1 MRLLRVL
8 AFSGLALVLLLAAL
22 IGFSE
27 TQTFRSMLRD
37 VIVEAADS
45 SLNARLSIASIE
57 GNLFAGWK
65 ISGVRLDDASGPVA
79 DIESIVLRYNI
90 FRLPWKRVTINEL
103 TINGPRFHITKAAG
117 RDWNVA
123 TLIRPSDDDDS
134 TSTPFDWV
142 IAVENLRIVDGML
155 LVYDSTVTE
164 PLRRDRLDTRRM
176 RLEKFDLALSAVI
189 RSDHQ
194 AVRLN
199 QCSWSNPFGDVALEN
214 LAGDLS
220 LRPGGVDVRGL
231 SVQTSHTS
239 FILTAG
245 VEQVDLFGELDTEA
259 LKRMRMHVLLDA
271 PAVEARDLQYFLPS
285 LEILG
290 GGAELRLAARG
301 TLDRLRIE
309 RLDLGTG
316 ESSLEFR
323 GTLSHILEGTGM
335 HIAVESEETVIRAID
350 VAEILPG
357 IPIPDLTEMGTVR
370 FSKLAFD
377 GQPLRF
383 EAEMDMQSDAGDA
396 AGRIALDLRGE
407 DLVYDGSIRTHRL
420 DLSKVLRDPQ
430 LRSAINLDGTVK
442 GRGTRLGS
450 MTARL
455 RLRAD
460 STRYQRLVANELE
473 LAADVRPDSLHF
485 DLRSTMGP
493 SRLLAEGAMSF
504 QPDSI
509 TGIRLRTDARKLDLA
524 TILDDDALA
533 SDLNFSLQASA
544 DGIDLATATGDVEM
558 VFAPSQ
564 LADLRIDADTFRLQL
579 VQNPGKAEYLLLQS
593 QYADA
598 RIDGRFDLPRLAAH
612 AAAQIDS
619 LAAAFASYTVTPD
632 TLRAAADV
640 PSRRGRQDRGGRVA
654 PSARAPNARVPLPE
668 TQDTAAFMD
677 ARYTLTLKNP
687 DRVARYFNA
696 STFLVRGTWRGGIRG
711 GVRGLDVD
719 GELALSDFYLVDT
732 ARTWLAAG
740 VRCTYDIQDLKL
752 QNVLGDLAMNLRI
765 SAADLNI
772 NGLRLSRTQL
782 QLDWAG
788 GAPSLRVRGLVDTLA
803 QVDLQMEAR
812 YADHGFDITAPRL
825 EVMYRDRPL
834 RNRDPIVLRL
844 DSGGIALRAF
854 DIGDEAMRLAA
865 HGIRDREGMNDFTVY
880 ADSVNISDLEY
891 LLTGDPAAREGSSFA
906 GIGFLEATFRGSDAE
921 PMLAADVFID
931 RLGYRGAHFGEMVLE
946 ARYDRRVLEV
956 YSELSY
962 ASTDENDEKVL
973 FISGSI
979 PLAISFGEGEEEP
992 DRDASAN
999 LRMQLRE
1006 FPLALIEEFLGLF
1019 SPLNGV
1025 ANGDFTVTGTASD
1038 PSFNGFLAVSDA
1050 RGRFIFNNIEYDLGL
1065 RIEALDRDIRIVD
1078 LSVANLPSDWR
1089 EGRMSASGM
1098 ISTEAFS
1105 VKKFDLAVRGRLKVL
1120 KFASRSAIRTIYG
1133 DLYISTGAEDLTYG
1147 GRLDR
1152 SMLRGDI
1159 IVEQGELV
1167 FPLEQSAGAVN
1178 KYADI
1183 NYIVVDDTTRR
1194 VTSSLSSSRFAR
1206 LTKAASEEETIV
1218 RLPGRSVLDG
1228 LGFAL
1233 TLSTA
1238 GRLRLEIPFSV
1249 LQEEL
1254 NAELVVNN
1262 LQVNNFGG
1270 SGVKFVGEVTL
1281 GQDSYFIFLGKRMTA
1296 TGTIRFTRDPLNP
1309 DLDLTAVYSD
1319 YYIDPRTQVRRPVFV
1334 TVRITGTKNVMKLDY
1349 ELRWDSADG
1358 EQVTSSGDVKS
1369 DVVSFLVFGV
1379 FTRDLSS
1386 SEGDRSSIA
1395 EKSPEFLNQ
1404 ITSSIASSAAT
1415 EFLNQAGLTEFIRRV
1430 DFAGLG
1436 TQDSRVKLTSE
1447 IGRAIITYDGKINDL
1462 ESSNMSVDFPL
1473 SRVLGIP
1480 WTNLM
1485 VQVSRKTLNE
1495 SFESTS
1501 QSQQYSVWE
1510 LKILQ
1515 RFSF

>member
-1 MRLLRVL
+1 MRFLRVF
-8 AFSGLALVLLLAAL
+8 AFAGLGLVLLIAAL

-65 ISGVRLDDASGPVA
+65 ISGVQLRDAHGTVA

-103 TINGPRFHITKAAG
+103 TINGPRFHITKAEG
-117 RDWNVA
+117 RDWNIA
-123 TLIRPSDDDDS
+123 TLVRPSADED
-134 TSTPFDWV
+134 TTTTPFDWV
-142 IAVENLRIVDGML
+142 IAVENLRIVNGML
-155 LVYDSTVTE
+155 LVYDSTVTD

-176 RLEKFDLALSAVI
+176 RLDDLNLALSAMV
-189 RSDHQ
+189 RPDRY

-199 QCSWSNPFGDVALEN
+199 QCSWTNPFGDVALEN

-220 LRPGGVDVRGL
+220 LRPDGVDVSGL
-231 SVQTSHTS
+231 SVQTTRTS
-239 FILTAG
+239 FLFTAT
-245 VEQVDLFGELDTEA
+245 VEHADVLGEIDTEA
-259 LKRMRMHVLLDA
+259 LKRWRMHVLLDA
-271 PAVEARDLQYFLPS
+271 PEVDARDLQYFLPS
-285 LEILG
+285 LDFLG
-290 GGAELRLAARG
+290 GTAALRLSARG
-301 TLDRLRIE
+301 TLERLRIE
-309 RLDLGTG
+309 RLELGAG
-316 ESSLEFR
+316 ESSLGFQGSVSR
-323 GTLSHILEGTGM
+323 ILDGTDM
-335 HIAVESEETVIRAID
+335 HIDAASDRTVIRGVD

-357 IPIPDLTEMGTVR
+357 IPLPDLGGMGTVQFATLR
-370 FSKLAFD
+370 FT
-377 GQPLRF
+377 GQPLNF
-383 EAEMDMQSDAGDA
+383 EAEMDMRSDAGDA
-396 AGRIALDLRGE
+396 RGAIALDIRGE
-407 DLVYDGSIRTHRL
+407 ELVYEGSIHTHHL
-420 DLSKVLRDPQ
+420 DLSKMLRDPQ
-430 LRSAINLDGTVK
+430 LRSAINLDGTIS
-442 GRGTRLGS
+442 GRGTRLGG
-450 MTARL
+450 MTAQVAL
-455 RLRAD
+455 KAD
-460 STRYQRLVANELE
+460 SSRFMRLVANEL
-473 LAADVRPDSLHF
+473 AFTANVRPDSLHF
-485 DLRSTMGP
+485 DLRSAMRQ
-493 SRLLAEGAMSF
+493 SRLIADGAMSF
-504 QPDSI
+504 QTDSI
-509 TGIRLRTDARKLDLA
+509 TGIRLWTEARKLDLA
-524 TILDDDALA
+524 TFLDDDALA
-533 SDLNFSLQASA
+533 SDLNFRMDATA
-544 DGIDLATATGDVEM
+544 DGIDLSTASGDLEV
-558 VFAPSQ
+558 VFASSQ

-579 VQNPGKAEYLLLQS
+579 QQRPGDAEFLLLES

-598 RIDGRFDLPRLAAH
+598 RIDGRFDLPRLATH

-619 LAAAFASYTVTPD
+619 LAAAFAAYTFAPD
-632 TLRAAADV
+632 TLRAEENHSS
-640 PSRRGRQDRGGRVA
+640 PHGRPIRGGRVS
-654 PSARAPNARVPLPE
+654 PDARDPLALSL
-668 TQDTAAFMD
+668 DTTAFMD

-687 DRVARYFNA
+687 DRIARYFNA

-719 GELALSDFYLVDT
+719 GELALSDFYLVDS

-740 VRCTYDIQDLKL
+740 VRCTYDIQDLRL
-752 QNVLGDLAMNLRI
+752 QNVLADLVMNLRL

-772 NGLRLSRTQL
+772 NGLRLSRAQV
-782 QLDWAG
+782 QLDWAD

-803 QVDLQMEAR
+803 QVDLQVAAR
-812 YADHGFDITAPRL
+812 YADHGFDVTAPRL
-825 EVMYRDRPL
+825 QVIYRGQPL
-834 RNRDPIVLRL
+834 QNRDPIVLRL
-844 DSGGIALRAF
+844 DSTGITLHAL
-854 DIGDEAMRLAA
+854 DIGNDAMRLEA
-865 HGIRDREGMNDFTVY
+865 HGIRDRDGENDFTVY
-880 ADSVNISDLEY
+880 ADSVNVTELEF
-891 LLTGDPAAREGSSFA
+891 LLTGDPAVRDGASFS
-906 GIGFLEATFRGSDAE
+906 GIGFLEATFRGSDVE

-931 RLGYRGAHFGEMVLE
+931 SLGYRGAHFGEMALE
-946 ARYDRRVLEV
+946 ARYDREMLEL
-956 YSELSY
+956 YSELTY
-962 ASTDENDEKVL
+962 ATPEKKDEKVL
-973 FISGSI
+973 FVSGSI
-979 PLAISFGEGEEEP
+979 PLAISFGDEEAAR
-992 DRDASAN
+992 DREASAN

-1019 SPLNGV
+1019 SPLSGV
-1025 ANGDFTVTGTASD
+1025 ANADFTVTGTASD

-1078 LSVANLPSDWR
+1078 LSVANVPSDWR
-1089 EGRMSASGM
+1089 DGRMSASGM

-1105 VKKFDLAVRGRLKVL
+1105 VKNFDLAVRGRLKVL

-1133 DLYISTGAEDLTYG
+1133 DLYVSTGAEDLTYG

-1167 FPLEQSAGAVN
+1167 FPLDQNAGAVN

-1183 NYIVVDDTTRR
+1183 NYLVVDDTTKR
-1194 VTSSLSSSRFAR
+1194 VTSSLSSARFAR
-1206 LTKAASEEETIV
+1206 LTSATATEEEAVV
-1218 RLPGRSVLDG
+1218 RMPERSVLDG

-1296 TGTIRFTRDPLNP
+1296 SGTIRFTRDPLNP

-1334 TVRITGTKNVMKLDY
+1334 TVRITGSKNAMKLDY
-1349 ELRWDSADG
+1349 DLRWDSDDG
-1358 EQVTSSGDVKS
+1358 EQVTTSGDVKS

-1386 SEGDRSSIA
+1386 SEGDRSSLA

-1495 SFESTS
+1495 SYESTS